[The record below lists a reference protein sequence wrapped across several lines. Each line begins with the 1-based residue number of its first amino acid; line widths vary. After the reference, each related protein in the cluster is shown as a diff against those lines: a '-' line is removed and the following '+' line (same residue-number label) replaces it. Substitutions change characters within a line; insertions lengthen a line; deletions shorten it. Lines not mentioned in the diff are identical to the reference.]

1 MSSSSSSQS
10 SSPVKRTLSA
20 LRGTT
25 VVPGYQTYQF
35 QQQQQNYGTRERRG
49 KASKRPMPGEVN
61 SNLFQM

>member
-35 QQQQQNYGTRERRG
+35 QQQQQQNYGTRERRG
-49 KASKRPMPGEVN
+49 KASKRPMPGEITLN
-61 SNLFQM
+61 